1 MMPIDPLSDAK
12 VLDSWHRN
20 AAPWTAAVRDEQIE
34 SRRLVTDAA
43 IVDAVTSRSPRTV
56 LDVGC
61 GEGWLVR
68 ALAARGIDAAGVD
81 AVPDLVERARELG
94 AGRFDVA
101 TYEEIAAGSL
111 DMRSDVVV
119 ANFALIGKEAVDGLV
134 ARIPAMLT
142 PGGTFIVQTLHPV
155 FATGDTPYRDGWRPG
170 SWAGFSSDFTDPAP
184 WYFRTLGTWVT
195 LFNAC
200 GLRVHELRE
209 PLHPA
214 THRPASVI
222 FFCTESG

>member
-1 MMPIDPLSDAK
+1 MPIDPLSDAK
-12 VLDSWHRN
+12 VLDSWRRN
-20 AAPWTAAVRDEQIE
+20 AAPWTVAVRDEQIE

-43 IVDAVTSRSPRTV
+43 IVEAVTSLAPHTV
-56 LDVGC
+56 IDLGC

-68 ALAARGIDAAGVD
+68 ALVARGIDALGVD
-81 AVPDLVERARELG
+81 AVPELVDRAREAG
-94 AGRFDVA
+94 GGRFAVA
-101 TYEEIAAGSL
+101 TYEDIAAGGL
-111 DMRSDVVV
+111 GCQADVVV

-134 ARIPAMLT
+134 GSVRTLLA

-155 FATGDTPYRDGWRPG
+155 SANGDAPYRDEWRPG
-170 SWAGFSSDFTDPAP
+170 SWSGFSTAFTDPAP
-184 WYFRTLGTWVT
+184 WYFRTLGTWVA
-195 LFNAC
+195 LFDASHLQ
-200 GLRVHELRE
+200 LRAMRE